1 MIRHGL
7 RPPNALTI
15 LPRLMRILASICP
28 HALPTMAIPLARKA
42 NDASMCQ
49 ITRYVSGTT
58 GENPG
63 LEITIRL
70 VVSPAS
76 FTENIKSP

>member
-7 RPPNALTI
+7 RPPNGLTI

-28 HALPTMAIPLARKA
+28 HALPTIAIPLART
-42 NDASMCQ
+42 SMYQ
-49 ITRYVSGTT
+49 IMRYVSGTT
-58 GENPG
+58 GESPV
-63 LEITIRL
+63 LEITIWH
-70 VVSPAS
+70 VVSPAR